1 MYPQYFEGYFEFF
14 AVCLQLY
21 IIVILFI
28 VEPLTL
34 FCGILVGKRCFK
46 DLVHA
51 LDILTAL
58 GIHSVSTEI
67 KQIIKPQLSCLLYTA
82 VLFNFLKLPTSF
94 RFLLHFPACA
104 SVLKRSF
111 NLALSHI
118 ARFGQLTFQH
128 IHPPRKLH
136 NQSHLR
142 SSLSLLFCGLRS
154 SNQHCC
160 FLFWCYRAQI
170 QAWRPAIRAVFFC
183 VVAFIPAR
191 QTPGYRLK
199 SFQSFHFKTDSTSSE
214 L

>member
-94 RFLLHFPACA
+94 RFLLHFPVCA